1 MKKTLPFFLFL
12 AASTF
17 SHSATLVGHWTF
29 DETSGTTAADQTG
42 ANAGTIGSGVTVGS
56 TGKIGNAFTFDGTNG
71 GNVSMGNASFLSTI
85 LHSTGSS
92 TNSYSF
98 SAWIN
103 PSSAKGSVVYAGND
117 DSNSYSNIGTSGD
130 SVRRWLRG
138 SGGADSSSGNVVQGM
153 WSHLVLSVTPT
164 GSKTY
169 LNGAELPALNE
180 TNINYGSI
188 NSANRFTIGIL
199 DRSNSGSDAD
209 FYSGLIDDVQVY
221 TGSLS
226 GAEVTT
232 LFNTPGTTVPE
243 PSALLLSALGSLAL
257 LRRKR

>member
-1 MKKTLPFFLFL
+1 MNAKTLVLLPLL
-12 AASTF
+12 VSATHA
-17 SHSATLVGHWTF
+17 ATLVGHWKF
-29 DETSGTTAADQTG
+29 DETMGTTAADETG
-42 ANAGTIGSGVTVGS
+42 SNAGTINSGVTVGS
-56 TGKIGNAFTFDGTNG
+56 TGIVGNAYSFDGTNA

-117 DSNSYSNIGTSGD
+117 NSNSYSNIGTSGD

-169 LNGAELPALNE
+169 LNGVELTALSE
-180 TNINYGSI
+180 TVNYSSI

-226 GAEVTT
+226 GAEVST
-232 LFNTPGTTVPE
+232 LFNTPGITVPE
-243 PSALLLSALGSLAL
+243 PSALLLSALGGLAL
-257 LRRKR
+257 LRRKRN